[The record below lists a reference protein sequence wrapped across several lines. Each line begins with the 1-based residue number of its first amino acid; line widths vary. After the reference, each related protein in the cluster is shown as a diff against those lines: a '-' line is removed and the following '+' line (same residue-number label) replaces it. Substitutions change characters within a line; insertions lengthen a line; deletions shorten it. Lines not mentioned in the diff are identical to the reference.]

1 MLFFAPVS
9 CFALAAAE
17 IDRRKEVAQSR
28 EIELCATHRSQSG
41 RYGREI
47 LWHPDF
53 AADCVAIVSDLPLPE
68 VTAWLASE
76 LPGYANEGTPLDLT
90 DYCYL
95 ADVLREGL
103 ANSPTPL
110 ARVRLERALMWVEQ
124 TGADILK
131 PKPTLAPAEA
141 VRSPALAA

>member
-28 EIELCATHRSQSG
+28 EIELCATHRSKNG

-53 AADCVAIVSDLPLPE
+53 AAV
-68 VTAWLASE
+68 
-76 LPGYANEGTPLDLT
+76 
-90 DYCYL
+90 
-95 ADVLREGL
+95 
-103 ANSPTPL
+103 
-110 ARVRLERALMWVEQ
+110 
-124 TGADILK
+124 
-131 PKPTLAPAEA
+131 
-141 VRSPALAA
+141 

>member
-9 CFALAAAE
+9 CFALAATE
-17 IDRRKEVAQSR
+17 IDRRKEAALAR
-28 EIELCATHRSQSG
+28 EIELCATHRSQNG

-53 AADCVAIVSDLPLPE
+53 AADCVAIVGDLPLSE

-76 LPGYANEGTPLDLT
+76 LPGYANEGAPLDLT

-103 ANSPTPL
+103 ASPITSL
-110 ARVRLERALMWVEQ
+110 ARVRLERALLWVEQ

-131 PKPTLAPAEA
+131 PRPAAAPAQA
-141 VRSPALAA
+141 VPSPALAA